1 MKHTVLR
8 GTARMPPDAFYLPQA
23 PCIMPDEPI
32 PSATFAH
39 RNPIMSHAD
48 KNAPLSPLI
57 QTLSSY
63 MAGAMKRKLPDDV
76 VERAKV
82 HLVDTFAA
90 MISGSRLLPGKRAI
104 AFVKPLGGTR
114 EAGVIGTRMVTSVAN
129 AALANGIFGH
139 ADETDDVHPPSRS
152 HPGASIVPATL
163 AMAERLHS
171 PGNALLRAMVLG
183 YDINAR
189 LLLCLRDAQMI
200 RLGFHPSSKGGLFGS
215 AAAAAGLL
223 KLDARKMRYLLSYCT
238 AQASGLFTVLRDTQ
252 HIEKAFTVGGMPAH
266 NGVMAALMVA
276 SGFTGV
282 EDVLTGDANVLSV
295 YSNDAD
301 RDKLVAGLG
310 SEYEIMRAAIKRWSA
325 GGPIQGPLHVL
336 YDLIREHRFKADDV
350 VKLVARMPDKELR
363 IVDNRD
369 MGNITVQHLL
379 AVMLIDGTVT
389 FKSAHD
395 VKRTRDP
402 RVLKL
407 RREHIEAV
415 GDASLTDPLR
425 RWRCVMEVTLKDG
438 RTLTHQTMSARG
450 GSDNPLSRADEH
462 EKALDLMAPVL
473 GKARSQALISALFS
487 IETIRDTCEL
497 RRLYAA

>member
-1 MKHTVLR
+1 
-8 GTARMPPDAFYLPQA
+8 
-23 PCIMPDEPI
+23 
-32 PSATFAH
+32 
-39 RNPIMSHAD
+39 MSHAD
-48 KNAPLSPLI
+48 KNAPISPLM
-57 QTLSSY
+57 QELSNY
-63 MAGAMKRKLPDDV
+63 MANAMKRKLPDDV
-76 VERAKV
+76 IERAKV
-82 HLVDTFAA
+82 HIVDTFAA
-90 MISGSRLLPGKRAI
+90 MVSGSRLLPGKRAI
-104 AFVKPLGGTR
+104 AFIKPLGGTR
-114 EAGVIGTRMVTSVAN
+114 EAGVIGTRLVTSAAN

-163 AMAERLHS
+163 AMGERLQCS
-171 PGNALLRAMVLG
+171 GTALMRAVVLG

-189 LLLCLRDAQMI
+189 LLLCLKDAQMI

-223 KLDARKMRYLLSYCT
+223 KLDARRMRYILSYCT

-252 HIEKAFTVGGMPAH
+252 HIEKAYTVGGMPAH

-276 SGFTGV
+276 TGFTGV

-295 YSNDAD
+295 YSQDAD

-310 SEYEIMRAAIKRWSA
+310 KVFEINRAAIKRWSA

-336 YDLIREHRFKADDV
+336 YDLIREHRFKADEV

-363 IVDNRD
+363 IVDNRV

-395 VKRTRDP
+395 VKRTKDP
-402 RVLKL
+402 RILKL
-407 RREHIEAV
+407 RRDHIEAV

-425 RWRCVMEVTLKDG
+425 SWRCVMEITLKDG
-438 RTLTHQTMSARG
+438 RKLTHQTMSARG
-450 GSDNPLSRADEH
+450 GSDNPLRREDEQ

-473 GKARSQALISALFS
+473 GKARSQELISALFS
-487 IETIRDTCEL
+487 LEKIKDARVL
-497 RRLYAA
+497 RRLYAK